1 LWLNGY
7 QVMSPARKRATPRH
21 FPVPTITTAPEEDLF
36 IMPMHS
42 SYIAEELR
50 LDLSFSGN
58 LDVSVSQDICDIC
71 WSPPRDLKT
80 CIVDISGID
89 HLFDSG
95 VALLKML
102 YRHLVKKNVLVV
114 IFSDSSRNQERMPN
128 ITS

>member
-1 LWLNGY
+1 
-7 QVMSPARKRATPRH
+7 
-21 FPVPTITTAPEEDLF
+21 
-36 IMPMHS
+36 MPMQT

-71 WSPPRDLKT
+71 KSLPRDLKC

-89 HLFDSG
+89 RLFDSG

-102 YRHLVKKNVLVV
+102 YRNLVEKNVLVV
-114 IFSDSSRNQERMPN
+114 VVSDDPKIRERMPAAASGLSAFFSPMV
-128 ITS
+128 TP

>member
-1 LWLNGY
+1 
-7 QVMSPARKRATPRH
+7 
-21 FPVPTITTAPEEDLF
+21 
-36 IMPMHS
+36 MPMHS

-89 HLFDSG
+89 RLFDSG

-102 YRHLVKKNVLVV
+102 HQHLVKKNVLVV
-114 IFSDSSRNQERMPN
+114 ILSDSPKNRKRMPN
-128 ITS
+128 TVS